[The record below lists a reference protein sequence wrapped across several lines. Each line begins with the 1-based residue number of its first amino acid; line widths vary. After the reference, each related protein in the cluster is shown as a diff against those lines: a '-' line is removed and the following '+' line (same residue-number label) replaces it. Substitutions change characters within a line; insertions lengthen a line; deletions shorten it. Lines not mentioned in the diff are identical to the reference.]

1 MRTNPRSGNN
11 GNGNVVVLKLRSQN
25 PGRFAH
31 TIYQEDL
38 ERLLLRRKNAREAN
52 EALSEIEDYIA
63 EALRTGARVEEGVHV
78 AELVPVDR
86 GAHRVKACKYFRL
99 SVR

>member
-1 MRTNPRSGNN
+1 MSINPRNTRN
-11 GNGNVVVLKLRSQN
+11 GNIVVLKLRKKN
-25 PGRFAH
+25 PGSFAH

-38 ERLLLRRKNAREAN
+38 ERLLLRKKKAREAN
-52 EALSEIEDYIA
+52 EELNEIEDYIA
-63 EALRTGARVEEGVHV
+63 TALRAGAHVEDGVHT

-86 GAHRVKACKYFRL
+86 SSFRVRACKYFRL